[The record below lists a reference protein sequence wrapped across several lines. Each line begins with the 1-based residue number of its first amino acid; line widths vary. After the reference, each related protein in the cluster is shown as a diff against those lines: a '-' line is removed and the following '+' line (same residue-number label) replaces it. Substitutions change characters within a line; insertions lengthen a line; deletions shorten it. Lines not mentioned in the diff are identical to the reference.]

1 MSNNAT
7 YIINQNRVYDG
18 LIKELRTVSKLP
30 IEEQQSAFSALI
42 HKIQKNKQGSEQKE
56 FEIKFKKTHENFYK
70 KMKEAYPQLTKK
82 DLDLCAFLNLNM
94 STKEIAALTNQSTR
108 AIEVSRSRLRK
119 KMDISGGINLSEFIR
134 NIRF

>member
-1 MSNNAT
+1 
-7 YIINQNRVYDG
+7 
-18 LIKELRTVSKLP
+18 
-30 IEEQQSAFSALI
+30 
-42 HKIQKNKQGSEQKE
+42 
-56 FEIKFKKTHENFYK
+56 
-70 KMKEAYPQLTKK
+70 
-82 DLDLCAFLNLNM
+82 M